1 MSDKILKALL
11 QLFAILGKAKEGVG
25 DSRQTVYFFLKQI
38 LNEEQVEDY
47 IKIYNEF
54 LLSHENKNEGEK
66 QRKKTAVSSVK
77 ILVICEQIN
86 EALTQRQKIVVLVRL
101 IEVILED
108 GKVTDQEIEF
118 ISTVAACLNI
128 SEDEYDLLYKFCTQ
142 ADFIEHEQ
150 LLTITAP
157 EKTKQ
162 LQGKSIPCEGLKG
175 EIRIVN
181 VKSTGMY
188 FLRYYGGMA
197 ITHNGQNISDLRIYQ
212 LNHGSSIRG
221 AKIET
226 IYYSDIVGS
235 FLNEQYAHPL
245 QYVVNKITYRFP
257 DGEIGLHELSF
268 EENSG
273 KLIGIMGGSGAGKS
287 TLLNILNGSEIPD
300 AGNVWVNGYD
310 LHRDKKNLEGVI
322 GFVSQDDLL
331 IEDLSVF
338 QNLYFN
344 AQLCFSGKDQNF
356 VLNKVHQTLQDL
368 GLFDI
373 KDLKV
378 GSPLDKTISG
388 GQRKRLNIAL
398 ELIREPGILFVDEPT
413 SGLSSRDSETIID
426 LLKEL
431 ALKGK
436 LVFVVIHQPS
446 SDIFKVFDK
455 LLILDKGGYP
465 IYLGNPVESIAHFKT
480 AVNFVNPHDNECGI
494 CGNVNPEQVFNI
506 IETRVL
512 DENGQPT
519 SKRKVSP
526 KEWNRLFK
534 KTSKGVDENNI
545 AKTNFDINY
554 KKPGFFQQMKIFML
568 RDVLAKFSNKQYL
581 IITLL
586 EAPLLA
592 FILSYMTRFSKSG
605 SDYTFSD
612 NKNMVAYFFMSVVV
626 ALFLGLTV
634 SAEEIFR
641 DRKIRK
647 REAFLNLSKG
657 SYLSSKTIIL
667 LCISA
672 LQTALFVLVGNA
684 IAGIAELNF
693 HYWLVLFAVSF
704 FANIL
709 GLNISSAFKSAV
721 TIYILIPFLII
732 PQLLLSGVL
741 VKYDELNPGLSS
753 QSVVPLAGDVM
764 VSRWAFEAL
773 AVERFT
779 GNAYEKNLY
788 PFEKQIVISSFV
800 KGAWVSKMKELLTQK
815 AMTENDREVL
825 RNEWKKMF
833 PFRQTPKLNS
843 EEEKKS
849 MLLSL
854 DTVKSNYANAYK
866 AACSKR
872 DNFFL
877 QFQKDPQKEKFY
889 SELKKKYHNEKIAE
903 IVKNPGI
910 HEENILLEKGELHPI
925 ENNIYFDGSPTQ
937 NIRAHFYAPTKSF
950 MGKRYSTFNVNMVVI
965 LLMTLLAWVGLY
977 FEWLKNI
984 MDYFEDFSKNIKRKS
999 SEGK

>member
-25 DSRQTVYFFLKQI
+25 DSRRTVYFFLKQI
-38 LNEEQVEDY
+38 LNAEQVEDY

-54 LLSHENKNEGEK
+54 LLSHENNNEGEK

-86 EALTQRQKIVVLVRL
+86 EALTQRQKVVVLVRL
-101 IEVILED
+101 IEVIIED
-108 GKVTDQEIEF
+108 GNVTDQEIEF
-118 ISTVAACLNI
+118 ISTVASCLNI
-128 SEDEYDLLYKFCTQ
+128 SEEEYELLFNFCTKP
-142 ADFIEHEQ
+142 DFVEHEQ
-150 LLTITAP
+150 LLSITSSKKTNAIKGKTIFCDG
-157 EKTKQ
+157 
-162 LQGKSIPCEGLKG
+162 LQG

-188 FLRYYGGMA
+188 FLRYYGAMA

-221 AKIET
+221 NKIQT

-235 FLNEQYAHPL
+235 FLNEKISNPL
-245 QYVVNKITYRFP
+245 QYLVSNITYRFP

-268 EENSG
+268 EESSG

-287 TLLNILNGSEIPD
+287 TLLNILNGSEMPD
-300 AGNVWVNGYD
+300 TGNVWINGYD
-310 LHRDKKNLEGVI
+310 LHREKKNLEGVI

-331 IEDLSVF
+331 IEDLTVF
-338 QNLYFN
+338 ENLFFN
-344 AQLCFSGKDQNF
+344 AQLCFSGLDKTSI
-356 VLNKVHQTLQDL
+356 LRKVNQTLHDL
-368 GLFDI
+368 GLFDT

-398 ELIREPGILFVDEPT
+398 ELIREPDVLFVDEPT

-465 IYLGNPVESIAHFKT
+465 IYLGNPVESISHFKT
-480 AVNFVNPHDNECGI
+480 AVNHVNPDDNECGI

-519 SKRKVSP
+519 AKRKVSP
-526 KEWNRLFK
+526 KEWNQLFHK
-534 KTSKGVDENNI
+534 SSKTTETKSAEKSD
-545 AKTNFDINY
+545 FSHNY
-554 KKPGFFQQMKIFML
+554 KKPGYFTQLKIFIL
-568 RDVLAKFSNKQYL
+568 RDVFAKFSNKQYL
-581 IITLL
+581 LITLL
-586 EAPLLA
+586 EAPLLG
-592 FILSYMTRFSKSG
+592 FILSYMTRFSKQG
-605 SDYTFSD
+605 ANYTFAD

-657 SYLSSKTIIL
+657 SYLFSKTIIL
-667 LCISA
+667 LLISA
-672 LQTALFVLVGNA
+672 IQTALFVIVGNS
-684 IAGIAELNF
+684 IVGIHELNF
-693 HYWLVLFAVSF
+693 DYWLILLSVSF

-741 VKYDELNPGLSS
+741 VKYDELNPGISTRS
-753 QSVVPLAGDVM
+753 IVPLAGDIM

-773 AVERFT
+773 AVQRFT
-779 GNAYEKNLY
+779 ENTYEKNLY
-788 PFEKQIVISSFV
+788 PIEKNIIVASFI
-800 KGAWVSKMKELLTQK
+800 KGPWYNKMKELSKARPIELT
-815 AMTENDREVL
+815 VL
-825 RNEWKKMF
+825 QNEWRKMY
-833 PFRQTPKLNS
+833 PFRNFPSLASAQAKQS
-843 EEEKKS
+843 FE
-849 MLLSL
+849 LSL
-854 DTVKSNYANAYK
+854 DSIKSHYNEIYK
-866 AACSKR
+866 SSVQKR
-872 DNFFL
+872 DNFYL
-877 QFQKDPQKEKFY
+877 QFQNNKEKE
-889 SELKKKYHNEKIAE
+889 SELSRLKSLYHNEKIAD

-910 HEENILLEKGELHPI
+910 HEENIIIEKNELHPV
-925 ENNIYFDGSPTQ
+925 ENNIYFDASPLQ
-937 NIRAHFYAPTKSF
+937 EIRSHFYAPNKFF
-950 MGKRYSTFNVNMVVI
+950 MGKRFSTFNMNLMVI
-965 LLMTLLAWVGLY
+965 LSMTLLAWVALY
-977 FEWLKNI
+977 FEWLKNA
-984 MDYFEDFSKNIKRKS
+984 MNYFDNLARNIKRKS
-999 SEGK
+999 QDQE